1 MDFTL
6 NDSQRELAA
15 LCRLI
20 AADKATP
27 QRQREVEA
35 AGDRFDPVLWA
46 DLAGAG
52 ILAAALPESLDGAGL
67 GLLEQCSV
75 LEELGRAVAP
85 VPYLAS
91 IVLGAGAIAAF
102 GTPGQQ
108 KRWAAPAGRG
118 ELIVTAALS
127 EEDSDDPR
135 SPAATGEWADD
146 RSRAPAATAERAAD
160 TSPTPA
166 ATAERAA
173 DTSPTPAATAERAAG
188 HWLLTGTKTAVP
200 AGTRAGL
207 ILVPAATRSG
217 PAVFLVAPDDPGD
230 VLVQPQRLVDGD
242 VAGRLELTRLE
253 LPDDRVL
260 GSTQAGAEIIGWLA
274 ARGTVGQCA
283 LQLGVL
289 ARALELTSE
298 YARTRVQ
305 FGRPIGAFQAVAQRL
320 ADAYID
326 VEAVRL
332 TMWQAAWRLAAGLPC
347 ETEIATAKFWAAD
360 AGHRVAH
367 TAVHIHGGVGIDTD
381 YPLHRYFVAAKR
393 TEFELGG
400 ATTQLRRIGAA
411 LAAAH

>member
-1 MDFTL
+1 MDFAL

-20 AADKATP
+20 ADDKATP

-85 VPYLAS
+85 VPYLAA

-102 GTPGQQ
+102 GTPDQQ

-127 EEDSDDPR
+127 EEDGDDPR
-135 SPAATGEWADD
+135 SPSATAEWVAGASPAPSATAERADGK
-146 RSRAPAATAERAAD
+146 SPGSAATAER
-160 TSPTPA
+160 TQ
-166 ATAERAA
+166 
-173 DTSPTPAATAERAAG
+173 G
-188 HWLLTGTKTAVP
+188 HWLLSGTKTAVP
-200 AGTRAGL
+200 AGTRADL
-207 ILVPAATRSG
+207 ILVPAATASG

-230 VLVQPQRLVDGD
+230 ILLQPQRLVDGD
-242 VAGRLELTRLE
+242 VAGHLGLTRVE
-253 LPDDRVL
+253 LPGDRVL
-260 GSTQAGAEIIGWLA
+260 GSLQAGAAIIDWLA

-298 YARTRVQ
+298 YAKTRVQ

-332 TMWQAAWRLAAGLPC
+332 TMWQAAWLLAAGRAGDP
-347 ETEIATAKFWAAD
+347 EVDAAVATAKFWAAD

-367 TAVHIHGGVGIDTD
+367 TAVHVHGGMGIDTS
-381 YPLHRYFVAAKR
+381 YPLHRYFAAAKR
-393 TEFELGG
+393 AEFTLGG
-400 ATTQLRRIGAA
+400 ATAQLRRLGAV
-411 LAAAH
+411 LGRETPSH

>member
-6 NDSQRELAA
+6 NEAQRELAA
-15 LCRLI
+15 LCRNI
-20 AADKATP
+20 VADKATP
-27 QRQREVEA
+27 QRQAEVEA

-52 ILAAALPESLDGAGL
+52 ILAAALPESLGGAGL

-75 LEELGRAVAP
+75 AEQLGRAVAP
-85 VPYLAS
+85 VPYLAA
-91 IVLGAGAIAAF
+91 IMLGAGAVGTF
-102 GTPGQQ
+102 GTPDQQ
-108 KRWAAPAGRG
+108 QRWAAPAGRG
-118 ELIVTAALS
+118 ELIVTAALA
-127 EEDSDDPR
+127 EEDGDDPR
-135 SPAATGEWADD
+135 SP
-146 RSRAPAATAERAAD
+146 SATAERV
-160 TSPTPA
+160 
-166 ATAERAA
+166 
-173 DTSPTPAATAERAAG
+173 AG

-200 AGTRAGL
+200 AATRAAL
-207 ILVPAATRSG
+207 ILVPAATASG
-217 PAVFLVAPDDPGD
+217 PAVFGVAPDDPG

-242 VAGRLELTRLE
+242 VAGRLELTRAE
-253 LPDDRVL
+253 IPGDRVL
-260 GSTQAGAEIIGWLA
+260 GGTRAGAEIIDWLA

-283 LQLGVL
+283 LQYGLL

-298 YARTRVQ
+298 HAKSRVQ
-305 FGRPIGAFQAVAQRL
+305 FGRPVGAFQAVAQRL

-367 TAVHIHGGVGIDTD
+367 TAVHIHGGMGIDTGH
-381 YPLHRYFVAAKR
+381 PAHRYFVAAKR

-411 LAAAH
+411 LARAH